1 MRVFCRQL
9 EYRNNFEVFENNFDR
24 NLKNFVKLGV
34 VDCGGLFQNRV
45 IIYSQIENRYVYVL
59 IVIITF

>member
-9 EYRNNFEVFENNFDR
+9 EYCNNFEVFENNFDR

-34 VDCGGLFQNRV
+34 VDCGGLFQN
-45 IIYSQIENRYVYVL
+45 
-59 IVIITF
+59 